1 MRYIRSS
8 LLLQLVKG
16 RDLILFISVYYSKLG
31 LRTRG
36 SHVRPV
42 LLFSSLIPF
51 PLPLSSCCRSPCL
64 LISYPLPPIR
74 NDMHP
79 RRPPHSLRLVTTPLR
94 LKGPSYKHS
103 TSFEDIREFVHDSY
117 GKKGDGG
124 YEGSGMVGFF
134 EEG

>member
-1 MRYIRSS
+1 MYVPFFFSPPSSLFPYLSLHAVEAPVSQSPPSS
-8 LLLQLVKG
+8 LLRSIV
-16 RDLILFISVYYSKLG
+16 
-31 LRTRG
+31 
-36 SHVRPV
+36 
-42 LLFSSLIPF
+42 
-51 PLPLSSCCRSPCL
+51 PLPPVEDADSSTGPSTYP
-64 LISYPLPPIR
+64 SYPLPPIR

-124 YEGSGMVGFF
+124 YEGSGS
-134 EEG
+134 